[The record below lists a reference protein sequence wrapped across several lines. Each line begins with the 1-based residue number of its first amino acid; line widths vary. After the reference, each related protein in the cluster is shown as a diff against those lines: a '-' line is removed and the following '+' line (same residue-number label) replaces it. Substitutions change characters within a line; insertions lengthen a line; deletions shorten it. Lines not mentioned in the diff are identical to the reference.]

1 MASLI
6 NSGSIIDHVDK
17 PAIHPDDAVYQALT
31 PTSNGKVAVTVNGSS
46 VTDYVHARGLIKAVG
61 HATNYL
67 SLKNG
72 LKSGQEVHIRETGES
87 KNVLLF
93 VTNEDGN
100 MLAAIKPGGIAHL
113 RWYWTSATAGE
124 WHLLTSEYAPSRIY
138 NFEEMPTIAQ
148 INGSVIAV
156 GTNDLINVHNY
167 PDGLQLNVRNEGTVT
182 LFGPVPE
189 ALGMNY
195 TFDNENNEG
204 LEAFMADEV
213 TGGVTGKSAFQVGG
227 PAFFASMK
235 LSVEVPLE
243 SDRFAFGMRIVN
255 VGTAGASATAADDFK
270 THTDLIAI
278 GYDAAAAA
286 PDIDLYARLNS
297 GTIGVDNS
305 GLDYTADS
313 TVTWK
318 VLVSTAGVC
327 SFSIDGTTYAG
338 TNAALTLDSGD
349 IFTPFLQFL
358 KDTTGMNAVTMQ
370 QMIVGYQ

>member
-1 MASLI
+1 MAI
-6 NSGSIIDHVDK
+6 NQGSILDHVDK
-17 PAIHPDDAVYQALT
+17 PAIHPNDAVYQSLT
-31 PTSNGKVAVTVNGSS
+31 ATSNGKVAVTVNGIS
-46 VTDYVHARGLIKAVG
+46 VTDYVHGKGLIKAAG
-61 HATNYL
+61 HATNYIA
-67 SLKNG
+67 LKDG
-72 LKSGQEVHIRETGES
+72 LMSGQEVHIRETGEA
-87 KNVLLF
+87 KNTPLF
-93 VTNEDGN
+93 IRNEDGN
-100 MLAAIKPGGIAHL
+100 MLAVIAPGGIAHI
-113 RWYWTSATAGE
+113 RWYWISATAGE
-124 WHLLTSEYAPSRIY
+124 WHLLTSEYAPTRTY

-167 PDGLQLNVRNEGTVT
+167 PDGLQLNVRNEGSQT

-195 TFDNENNEG
+195 TFDDATNEG

-213 TGGVTGKSAFQVGG
+213 TGGLIGKSAFTSQG

-235 LSVEVPLE
+235 LSVEVPVE
-243 SDRFAFGMRIVN
+243 SDRFAFGMRVVN
-255 VGTAGASATAADDFK
+255 VGTSGASATAADDFK

-286 PDIDLYARLNS
+286 PDVDLYARLNS
-297 GTIGVDNS
+297 GSIGIDDSAVN
-305 GLDYTADS
+305 YTADS

-318 VLVSTAGVC
+318 VLVSDAGLC
-327 SFSIDGTTYAG
+327 SFSIDGTAYAG

-349 IFTPFLQFL
+349 IFTPFFQYL
-358 KDTTGMNAVTMQ
+358 KDTTGMAAVTMQ

>member
-1 MASLI
+1 MAI
-6 NSGSIIDHVDK
+6 NQGSILDHVDK
-17 PAIHPDDAVYQALT
+17 PAIHPDDAVYQSLT
-31 PTSNGKVAVTVNGSS
+31 PTSNGKVAVTVNGASI
-46 VTDYVHARGLIKAVG
+46 TDYVYARGLIKAAG
-61 HATNYL
+61 HADNYL
-67 SLKNG
+67 QLKDG
-72 LKSGQEVHIRETGES
+72 LKSGQEVYIRETGEA
-87 KNVLLF
+87 KNTPLF
-93 VTNEDGN
+93 IRNEDSN
-100 MLAAIKPGGIAHL
+100 MVAVITPGGIAHL
-113 RWYWTSATAGE
+113 RWDWTSTTAGE
-124 WHLLTSEYAPSRIY
+124 WHLLTSEYAPTRTY

-148 INGSVIAV
+148 INGTVIAV

-167 PDGLQLNVRNEGTVT
+167 PDGLQWNVRNEGAAT

-195 TFDNENNEG
+195 TFDDADDEG

-213 TGGVTGKSAFQVGG
+213 TGGLIGKSAFTAQG

-235 LSVEVPLE
+235 LSIEVPVE
-243 SDRFAFGMRIVN
+243 SDRFAFGMRVVN
-255 VGTAGASATAADDFK
+255 VGTAGASATAAADFK

-286 PDIDLYARLNS
+286 PDVDLYARLNS
-297 GTIGVDNS
+297 GTIGVDDSAVN
-305 GLDYTADS
+305 YTADS

-318 VLVSTAGVC
+318 VLVSTAGLC

-358 KDTTGMNAVTMQ
+358 KATTGMNAVTMQ

>member
-1 MASLI
+1 MAI
-6 NSGSIIDHVDK
+6 NQGSILDHVDK
-17 PAIHPDDAVYQALT
+17 PAIHPDDAVYQSLT
-31 PTSNGKVAVTVNGSS
+31 PTSNGKVAVTVNGVS
-46 VTDYVHARGLIKAVG
+46 VTDYVHARGLIKAAG

-67 SLKNG
+67 SLKDG
-72 LKSGQEVHIRETGES
+72 LKSGQEIHIRETGEA
-87 KNVLLF
+87 KNTLLF
-93 VTNEDGN
+93 IKNEDDS

-113 RWYWTSATAGE
+113 RWYWTSASAGE
-124 WHLLTSEYAPSRIY
+124 WHLLTSEYAPSRTY
-138 NFEEMPTIAQ
+138 NFEEMPTIAC
-148 INGSVIAV
+148 IDGTVIAV
-156 GTNDLINVHNY
+156 GTNDKINVHNY
-167 PDGLQLNVRNEGTVT
+167 PDGLQWNVRNEGGQT
-182 LFGPVPE
+182 LFGPIPE

-195 TFDNENNEG
+195 TFDDANDEG

-235 LSVEVPLE
+235 LSIEVPVE
-243 SDRFAFGMRIVN
+243 SDRFAFGMRVVN
-255 VGTAGASATAADDFK
+255 VGTAGASATAAADFK

-278 GYDAAAAA
+278 GYDAAASA
-286 PDIDLYARLNS
+286 PDVDLYARLNS
-297 GTIGVDNS
+297 GTIGVDDS
-305 GLDYTADS
+305 TVDYTADS

-318 VLVSTAGVC
+318 VMVSDAGLC

-349 IFTPFLQFL
+349 IFTPFMQFL

>member
-1 MASLI
+1 MAI
-6 NSGSIIDHVDK
+6 NQGSILDHVDK
-17 PAIHPDDAVYQALT
+17 PAIHPDDAVYQSLT
-31 PTSNGKVAVTVNGSS
+31 PTSNGKVAVTINGESL
-46 VTDYVHARGLIKAVG
+46 TDYVYARGLIKAAG

-67 SLKNG
+67 QLKDG
-72 LKSGQEVHIRETGES
+72 LKSGQEVYIRETGEA
-87 KNVLLF
+87 KNTPLF
-93 VTNEDGN
+93 IRNEDGN
-100 MLAAIKPGGIAHL
+100 MLAVIAPGGIAHL
-113 RWYWTSATAGE
+113 RWYWTSTTAGE
-124 WHLLTSEYAPSRIY
+124 WHLLTSEYAPTRTY

-148 INGSVIAV
+148 INGTVIAV

-167 PDGLQLNVRNEGTVT
+167 PDGLQWNVRNEGAAT

-195 TFDNENNEG
+195 TFDDADDEG

-213 TGGVTGKSAFQVGG
+213 TGGLIGKSAFTAQG

-235 LSVEVPLE
+235 LSIEVPVE
-243 SDRFAFGMRIVN
+243 SDRFAFGMRVVN
-255 VGTAGASATAADDFK
+255 VGTAGASATAAADFK

-286 PDIDLYARLNS
+286 PDVDLYARLNS
-297 GTIGVDNS
+297 GTIGVDDS
-305 GLDYTADS
+305 GVNYTADS

-318 VLVSTAGVC
+318 VLVSDAGLC
-327 SFSIDGTTYAG
+327 SFSIDGTAYAG